1 MSRTGDVIKN
11 KNKVEKSRKIRRK
24 NEMLNLRNRSAF
36 KAKLHDELKHVEVIL
51 QCADVDAVVI
61 TVPDKFSYQ
70 FGAAIYAEDLAG
82 YDIEQV
88 EGKPDQFYVRR
99 KIVRF

>member
-36 KAKLHDELKHVEVIL
+36 KAKLPGNVALFPCLKDFAKLCFVALNTLLTI
-51 QCADVDAVVI
+51 CSD
-61 TVPDKFSYQ
+61 
-70 FGAAIYAEDLAG
+70 
-82 YDIEQV
+82 
-88 EGKPDQFYVRR
+88 KPDNATISSYLS
-99 KIVRF
+99 